1 MRYDYQAFGVFELE
15 LELSTCSRDLRKAMK
30 RVKPEMNN

>member
-1 MRYDYQAFGVFELE
+1 MRMRYVYQVFGVFE